1 MAYDLKLDDIL
12 GGELAKTVK
21 ESVSNYISEYPKQ
34 LSASLSETMK
44 EISKSTGKLGL
55 KNLPLEVKGSYDPL
69 QFYMISLAN
78 GAQTYDNLARSRGID
93 YQTRK
98 SYIDMS
104 KAFRE
109 MFRMMFAQYYNIKIE
124 DIDDKTLNFLL
135 SFYGQ
140 AFSGLMTQYTTSLVH
155 QYMKSGGDV
164 SKLSDVVEL
173 GTKMVGAYNQ
183 AILGYATGLYNK
195 IISDEWL
202 GPKGAALV
210 VAKAFSQFG
219 DKLYSDIFYKSITD
233 LYKQY
238 TTPAQAQPQ
247 QGAQQQTPQG
257 QVQKQQQ
264 QVVQQ
269 PQQSTQIAG
278 QGSHP

>member
-1 MAYDLKLDDIL
+1 
-12 GGELAKTVK
+12 
-21 ESVSNYISEYPKQ
+21 
-34 LSASLSETMK
+34 
-44 EISKSTGKLGL
+44 
-55 KNLPLEVKGSYDPL
+55 
-69 QFYMISLAN
+69 
-78 GAQTYDNLARSRGID
+78 
-93 YQTRK
+93 
-98 SYIDMS
+98 
-104 KAFRE
+104 
-109 MFRMMFAQYYNIKIE
+109 
-124 DIDDKTLNFLL
+124 
-135 SFYGQ
+135 
-140 AFSGLMTQYTTSLVH
+140 
-155 QYMKSGGDV
+155 MKSGGDL
-164 SKLSDVVEL
+164 SKANDVVEL
-173 GTKMVGAYNQ
+173 GAKMAEAYNQ

-219 DKLYSDIFYKSITD
+219 DKLYSDIFYKSIVD

-238 TTPAQAQPQ
+238 TTPAQAQLQ

-278 QGSHP
+278 QGGHP